1 MTKRIIDGMS
11 AEQITKGW
19 ADDPQ
24 DLLEYLE
31 DLCNP
36 EPETPEVEKLQ
47 AKIEKAES
55 DRVRLLEAWGR
66 DLGSRTPEPET
77 PEEKKERS
85 RNEIIGGWFF
95 FGLLLIIILA

>member
-1 MTKRIIDGMS
+1 MM
-11 AEQITKGW
+11 
-19 ADDPQ
+19 
-24 DLLEYLE
+24 
-31 DLCNP
+31 
-36 EPETPEVEKLQ
+36 EVEKLR

-55 DRVRLLEAWGR
+55 DRVRLLEAWVR
-66 DLGSRTPEPET
+66 DLRSRKPEPET